1 MILDKYVLRRFFPV
15 FIVAMSMFVL
25 LLLLIDLFA
34 NLWRY
39 LAYEASIKDIALVAY
54 YYIPKCI
61 SYALPVSLLFAI
73 AFVFGELYAK
83 NELTIIFTSGIPIW
97 RFAAPM
103 LVLGLLLSV
112 ASFFFEDRLVISS
125 LKKKN
130 QLASL
135 MLRQDQGGNNSDVVV
150 KTDGGRLVYAVD
162 YYNEEEKTLNGLT
175 IVERDTNGRFISLI
189 RSRQAN
195 YVEGE
200 WILQSPALY
209 QWDNGYLIHS
219 NAPLQKMYT
228 ESPETFRRN
237 AVAVEELSASQASLF
252 IDDLKNAGLPYF
264 GALADYHR
272 RFAFSAT
279 SFIVIILSVAI
290 GGRFRKNILLMS
302 LLSSLIS
309 AVIYYV
315 AQMISM
321 MMAKLGYIAPLSG
334 AWLPVGIFIILGLI
348 LMRYART

>member
-1 MILDKYVLRRFFPV
+1 MILDKYVIRRFIPV
-15 FIVAMSMFVL
+15 FFVALSMFVL

-39 LAYEASIKDIALVAY
+39 LAYDAAIKDIALVAF

-61 SYALPVSLLFAI
+61 SYALPVSLLFAV
-73 AFVFGELYAK
+73 AFVFGEFYAR
-83 NELTIIFTSGIPIW
+83 NELTIVFTSGIPVW
-97 RFAAPM
+97 RFAAPL
-103 LVLGLLLSV
+103 LVLGLLLSFG
-112 ASFFFEDRLVISS
+112 SFFFEDLLVISS

-130 QLASL
+130 QLASVL
-135 MLRQDQGGNNSDVVV
+135 LRQEQGGNNSDVVV
-150 KTDGGRLVYAVD
+150 KTDGGKLLYVVD
-162 YYNEEEKTLNGLT
+162 YYNEEEQTLNGLS
-175 IVERDTNGRFISLI
+175 IVLRDENGRFISLI
-189 RSRQAN
+189 RSRQASW
-195 YVEGE
+195 EQEE
-200 WILQSPALY
+200 WILQSPATY
-209 QWDNGYLIHS
+209 QWEAGYLIHS
-219 NAPLQKMYT
+219 NQVLRKTFT
-228 ESPETFRRN
+228 ENPDTFRRN
-237 AVAVEELSASQASLF
+237 AIAVEELSASQAALF
-252 IDDLKNAGLPYF
+252 IEDLKNAGLPYF

-279 SFIVIILSVAI
+279 SFIVIILSIAI

-321 MMAKLGYIAPLSG
+321 MMAKLGYIPPLTG
-334 AWLPVGIFIILGLI
+334 AWMPVYIFIILGLV